1 MGNSLIIKGA
11 DFSAVAVVP
20 AIEEPVITINGN
32 QATIT
37 AETGTTI
44 RYTLNGT
51 NPSATSGTVYSGT
64 ITLSSAC
71 TIKAVAVKDGI
82 ASAVASAEY
91 IVLSA
96 PTISF
101 EPLMYRVAITAASGA
116 TIRYTTDGS
125 TPTSSSAVY
134 SSKIPITQ
142 ETTIKAIA
150 ILGTNASPVG
160 TQTCTPRALTENDLS
175 DGANGV
181 LRFAKNPSDATRLYI
196 PMSFV
201 SRTDWT
207 LYLAVKENS
216 PIKAAVQFHPNE
228 VSKWEAISK
237 DSSNPTLNVSSNQK
251 YDSGWITAGRNTG
264 TWNNTSKDID
274 AAGMVCNSA
283 VIVVVYNNSTTT
295 FPTLAE
301 IKENIEFSI
310 TNMRIDPDVVTS

>member
-1 MGNSLIIKGA
+1 MGKSLIIKGA
-11 DFSAVAVVP
+11 NFSAVAVVP

-37 AETGTTI
+37 AESGAII
-44 RYTLNGT
+44 RYTLDNT
-51 NPSATSGTVYSGT
+51 DPSATSGTVYSGE
-64 ITLSSAC
+64 ITLASTC
-71 TIKAVAVKDGI
+71 TIKAVAVKDGM

-101 EPLMYRVAITAASGA
+101 EPLMYRVAMTAASGA
-116 TIRYTTDGS
+116 TIHYTTDGS

-150 ILGTNASPVG
+150 ILDTNASPVA
-160 TQTCTPRALTENDLS
+160 TQTCTPRALTEDDLS

-181 LRFAKNPSDATRLYI
+181 LRFAKNSSDATRLYAG
-196 PMSFV
+196 MSFV

-207 LYLAVKENS
+207 ISLAVKENS
-216 PIKAAVQFHPNE
+216 PIKVAVQLHPHE
-228 VSKWEAISK
+228 VSKWEALSK
-237 DSSNPTLNVSSNQK
+237 DPNNPTLNVISNQK
-251 YDSGWITAGRNTG
+251 YDSGWITAGHNL
-264 TWNNTSKDID
+264 TWNNSIRDID
-274 AAGMVCNSA
+274 AEGKVCNSA
-283 VIVVVYNNSTTT
+283 VFCIVYTASTTT

-301 IKENIEFSI
+301 IKENIEFTV
-310 TNMRIDPDVVTS
+310 TNMRIDPDVATS

>member
-1 MGNSLIIKGA
+1 MGKSLIIKGA

-32 QATIT
+32 QATIA

-44 RYTLNGT
+44 RYTLNGA

-116 TIRYTTDGS
+116 TIHYTTDGS

-181 LRFAKNPSDATRLYI
+181 LRFAKNNSDATRLYI
-196 PMSFV
+196 GMSFV
-201 SRTDWT
+201 SRTNWT
-207 LYLAVKENS
+207 LSLAVKENS
-216 PIKAAVQFHPNE
+216 PIKVAVQFHPDE

-237 DSSNPTLNVSSNQK
+237 DPSNPTLNVNSYQK
-251 YDSGWITAGRNTG
+251 YDSGWITGGRNTG
-264 TWNNTSKDID
+264 TWNNSNKDID

-301 IKENIEFSI
+301 IKENIEFTI
-310 TNMRIDPDVVTS
+310 TDMRIDPDVVTS